1 MDRVNIVTATTCKG
15 PAKQKATGMMLIEHI
30 KDGIPNTIYQYL
42 ERDSITPKE
51 LSLQLLANA
60 LIIIK
65 HSNADFDSVE
75 IYSDESYLKSDF
87 ENKWLENWTANDW
100 KNAKGKDVA
109 DAQLWQQITKLIQK
123 SGKRVIFTS
132 AKSSYYEWM
141 QLQMKLKPEGKHAQE
156 GEIKPR
162 LYLQRGK

>member
-15 PAKQKATGMMLIEHI
+15 PAKQKATGMMLVEHI
-30 KDGIPNTIYQYL
+30 KDGIPNTIYKYL
-42 ERDSITPKE
+42 ERDSITSKE
-51 LSLQLLANA
+51 LSLQLLANS
-60 LIIIK
+60 IYIVNRTK
-65 HSNADFDSVE
+65 ADFDSIE
-75 IYSDESYLKSDF
+75 IYSDEPYVISAF
-87 ENKWLENWTANDW
+87 ENKWIEKWSANDW
-100 KNAKGKDVA
+100 KNAKGKEVA
-109 DAQLWQQITKLIQK
+109 DAQLWQQITKLIQE

-162 LYLQRGK
+162 LYLHKGE